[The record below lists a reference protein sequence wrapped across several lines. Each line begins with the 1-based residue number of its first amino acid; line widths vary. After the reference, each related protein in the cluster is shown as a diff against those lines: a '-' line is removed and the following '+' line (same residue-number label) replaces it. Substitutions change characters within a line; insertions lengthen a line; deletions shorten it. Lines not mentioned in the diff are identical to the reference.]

1 MPRVV
6 LNPCSLEAQ
15 MDKTRHR
22 NLQNWWVSGLP
33 LLRLIAV
40 ATAWVLLGAL
50 MPPTAFVS
58 QTLAT
63 SSGTVGSTLPAWQ
76 GATAATPP
84 LIPPPTSV
92 PSPTTTVGP
101 AFVWTDRRPLIVV
114 KEKRVKLP
122 PGGRV
127 ITLSPDGTRILL
139 SFYSGR
145 ERQVI
150 PPTSP
155 GALAESKAV
164 LSTLAT
170 IKPDGSQWR
179 RLNAVGQEPAGPAAF
194 SPDGRFVA
202 YLTYRDG
209 RGHTELHVVASD
221 GTKPRALGTVDGP
234 FFWLQD

>member
-92 PSPTTTVGP
+92 PSPTTTVGS

-127 ITLSPDGTRILL
+127 ITLSPDGTRSRLAPQPSRL
-139 SFYSGR
+139 TVASW
-145 ERQVI
+145 
-150 PPTSP
+150 PTSP
-155 GALAESKAV
+155 TAMGGAIPSCTSWQAMGPSHG
-164 LSTLAT
+164 
-170 IKPDGSQWR
+170 PW
-179 RLNAVGQEPAGPAAF
+179 GQSMAHSF
-194 SPDGRFVA
+194 
-202 YLTYRDG
+202 
-209 RGHTELHVVASD
+209 
-221 GTKPRALGTVDGP
+221 
-234 FFWLQD
+234 